1 MRAVGSDNSVFA
13 FWVIMTTAKSLPEII
28 TEMISTLAPA
38 MESQA
43 TESKSLPWPEDPAV
57 LAYLESL
64 EPDSRDNGQF
74 RFQVQSV
81 NLSDTGNPSCYGKL
95 AGGEITVGDEVM
107 VAASLKRSR
116 IKSMQ
121 DAGGE
126 FGSASTGDAVTLT
139 LEDAIDVSEGDVLHR
154 PGQTLQRSNQFQAHV
169 VWLDR
174 DPMLPER
181 SYLLRIGT
189 QTTPVQITGLKYA
202 LKVNGGEHLPATKL
216 EINEIGVC
224 NFATVKAIAFDT
236 YAENARTG
244 AFILIDRI
252 SNKPVAA
259 GMIDFGLHRAQNLSW
274 QSFEISREL
283 RSGMKNQKPAII
295 WFTGLS
301 ASGKSTIAD
310 VVEQKLAA
318 QNRHTYL
325 LDGDNFRHGLNK
337 DLGFTDADRVEN
349 IRRVAEVARL
359 MADSGLIVMTAFI
372 SPFRRERRMARE
384 IAGDIDFVEVFVDT
398 PLAICEQRDPKGM
411 YAKARRG
418 EIPNFTGISSAYEEP
433 ERADIHLDAGNR
445 SAEALANEVL
455 SQLQMN

>member
-1 MRAVGSDNSVFA
+1 
-13 FWVIMTTAKSLPEII
+13 MTTANSLPEII
-28 TEMISTLAPA
+28 KEMISSLAPA
-38 MESQA
+38 QESQA
-43 TESKSLPWPEDPAV
+43 NESNQLPWPEDTAV
-57 LAYLESL
+57 LAYLDSL
-64 EPDSRDNGQF
+64 EPESRSNSQF
-74 RFQVQSV
+74 RFQVQSAD
-81 NLSDTGNPSCYGKL
+81 LSDPENPTCTGKL
-95 AGGEITVGDEVM
+95 AGGEISVGDEVM
-107 VAASLKRSR
+107 VAASLKRGR
-116 IKSMQ
+116 IKSVS
-121 DAGGE
+121 GGNDKTI
-126 FGSASTGDAVTLT
+126 SLT
-139 LEDAIDVSEGDVLHR
+139 LEDAIDVSEGDVLHS
-154 PGQTLQRSNQFQAHV
+154 PGQTLQRSNQFQAHL
-169 VWLDR
+169 VWLDS

-189 QTTPVQITGLKYA
+189 QTTPVQITELKYA

-216 EINEIGVC
+216 EMNEIAVC
-224 NFATVKAIAFDT
+224 NFATAKAIAFDT

-244 AFILIDRI
+244 SFILIDRI
-252 SNKPVAA
+252 SNKMVAA

-359 MADSGLIVMTAFI
+359 LADSGLIVMTAFI
-372 SPFRRERRMARE
+372 SPFKRERRMARE

-398 PLAICEQRDPKGM
+398 PLAICEERDPKGM

-433 ERADIHLDAGNR
+433 ERADIHLDAGDR
-445 SAEALANEVL
+445 SAEELADEVL